1 MKAKRK
7 TNVVTTIL
15 TAILTIGFLWF
26 FLLPPSISPA
36 SSIERTFRPSR
47 RNSEGSITRFDLRNI
62 TATAHTL
69 QNRERVLV
77 LTPVARWYDEYWKN
91 LMKLTYPRELIDLGF
106 IIPKGLEGDQV
117 LEKLKVRLKEVQG
130 RTGIAGGKFN
140 HVTILRQDVEVPIV
154 SQDEKGM
161 QVTHNVSN
169 V

>member
-1 MKAKRK
+1 M
-7 TNVVTTIL
+7 
-15 TAILTIGFLWF
+15 
-26 FLLPPSISPA
+26 
-36 SSIERTFRPSR
+36 
-47 RNSEGSITRFDLRNI
+47 
-62 TATAHTL
+62 
-69 QNRERVLV
+69 